1 MKKKV
6 IIVAILMVFWVYGY
20 AQHQYQIL
28 LEKKAV
34 VGGND
39 LILERLGGV
48 CQDEDD
54 NFYVLDIRVYKVYKF
69 SPQGKQLLAFG
80 QKGEGPGDFL
90 RPYHIAMTEKGE
102 IAVSE
107 DLNVVSFFD
116 RQGKFITRL
125 NLKQKVGGI
134 VLSLKYAGPDL
145 FYVEKVIP
153 GNQRKQILVDLK
165 RDMTVENLFTLPDIS
180 INITRDGRQAAYF
193 IRIHEC
199 TPVILFTHF
208 NGYSAAGFS
217 KNYNILLLDQQG
229 KQIAHLKRDIK
240 PQKATAAE
248 KASFAEAIRSTRLP
262 EEVKKGVIQQIP
274 ETKNVFDHLLIS
286 HQHVYVFRTKEN
298 TTAREAPFPVDI
310 FSLDGKYLGF
320 MTMKDKPT
328 LVTKKWM
335 YIPETDE
342 EDNLL
347 LVKYAYRLRI

>member
-6 IIVAILMVFWVYGY
+6 VIGFILLVFWVFGHARY
-20 AQHQYQIL
+20 QYHIQ
-28 LEKKAV
+28 LEKIAV
-34 VGGND
+34 VGGDD
-39 LILERLGGV
+39 LVLERLGGV
-48 CQDEDD
+48 CQDEDG
-54 NFYVLDIRVYKVYKF
+54 NFYVLDIKAYKVYKF
-69 SPQGKQLLAFG
+69 SPQGKQQLAFG

-90 RPYHIAMTEKGE
+90 RPYHIAITEKGE

-116 RQGKFITRL
+116 RQGKFITRQ

-134 VLSLKYAGPDL
+134 VSSLKYAGPDL

-165 RDMTVENLFTLPDIS
+165 RDMTAENLFTLPDIS
-180 INITRDGRQAAYF
+180 IRITRDGRQAAYSV
-193 IRIHEC
+193 RIHEC

-208 NGYSAAGFS
+208 SGYSAAGFS
-217 KNYNILLLDQQG
+217 KNYDILLLDQQG

-248 KASFAEAIRSTRLP
+248 KAAFAELIRSTRLP
-262 EEVKKGVIQQIP
+262 EEVKRGVIQQIP
-274 ETKNVFDHLLIS
+274 DTKNIFDHLLVS
-286 HQHVYVFRTKEN
+286 HQHVYVFRTKEDTN
-298 TTAREAPFPVDI
+298 ATEAPYPVDI

-320 MTMKDKPT
+320 MAMKDQPT
-328 LVTKKWM
+328 LVTEKWM

-347 LVKYAYRLRI
+347 LVKYAYQIK